1 MGMEN
6 KQTSNAGNLVPWLIW
21 IAVSVYVIFQQ
32 YIGTLYGLT
41 TDQLAKMYHVDKN
54 NITVMAGIYF
64 LSYGLMQIPAGLLLD
79 RVNKR
84 FLMSMATGTA
94 LLGMVIM
101 ALIPNFAFG
110 ILATLLLGLGT
121 SFVFVGAATLFIEWF
136 PPGRFALVLG
146 LFGGAAC
153 IGTAV
158 LCSLTTQYAAH
169 TSMRL
174 ILMAVALL
182 SALTFVLTLI
192 FVHGRRQTPEKV
204 GNTPAVP
211 ETNVLESLREVFG
224 GSQGWLAAIYN
235 ALLFGPAL
243 AFCSFWNFPYQET
256 YGHTTSQAVMIN
268 NMVLLGLAFGAPL
281 AGWFSDKIGRRVLAA
296 QLFGVGSLICMV
308 LILSDVI
315 FSKALV
321 FVIMF
326 FYGLFSYALPVGY
339 AFAKEH
345 TDPIN
350 HGTVVGLCNTLTFGS
365 ITLLQIV
372 PGTFYSHMKT
382 FYSKMY
388 TYDSAML
395 IFPLCTV
402 GALVATFFM
411 KETYC
416 KPQR

>member
-1 MGMEN
+1 MEN
-6 KQTSNAGNLVPWLIW
+6 NQASNTGTLVPWLIW
-21 IAVSVYVIFQQ
+21 FAVSVFVIFQQ
-32 YIGTLYGLT
+32 YVGTFYGLT
-41 TDQLAKMYHVDKN
+41 TEQLAKMYNVSKD
-54 NITVMAGIYF
+54 NITLMAGVYF

-84 FLMSMATGTA
+84 FLMSMASGTA
-94 LLGMVIM
+94 LLGMVVF

-110 ILATLLLGLGT
+110 MLATLLLGLGT

-136 PPGRFALVLG
+136 PPKRFALVMG

-153 IGTAV
+153 IGTGV
-158 LCSLTTQYAAH
+158 LCSLTTKYVAH

-174 ILMAVALL
+174 VLIGVTLL
-182 SALTFVLTLI
+182 SAVTFVLTLAL
-192 FVHGRRQTPEKV
+192 VHGRRRTPEEGE
-204 GNTPAVP
+204 GNTAVP
-211 ETNVLESLREVFG
+211 QINVLRSLKEVLG
-224 GSQGWLAAIYN
+224 GGQGWLAAIYN

-243 AFCSFWNFPYQET
+243 AFCSFWNFPYQEA
-256 YGHTTSQAVMIN
+256 YHHSTSKAVMIN
-268 NMVLLGLAFGAPL
+268 NMVLLGLAVGAPL
-281 AGWFSDKIGRRVLAA
+281 AGWFSDKIGRRVLTA
-296 QLFGVGSLICMV
+296 QLFGAASLFCMI
-308 LILSDVI
+308 LILSDVV
-315 FSKALV
+315 FSTTLV
-321 FVIMF
+321 FIIMF
-326 FYGLFSYALPVGY
+326 LYGAFSYALPVGY

-345 TDPIN
+345 TAPEN
-350 HGTVVGLCNTLTFGS
+350 HGTMVGLCNTLTFGS
-365 ITLLQIV
+365 ITILQII

-395 IFPLCTV
+395 IFPLCTT